1 MSAIGINLKRGVI
14 FYTKDYGTIE
24 EVNAALERYEP
35 LNVFWYTGWGKRY
48 NETLL
53 VSREDVSDL
62 ITEREIP

>member
-1 MSAIGINLKRGVI
+1 MSAIAISLKRGAVL
-14 FYTKDYGTIE
+14 YTKDYTTVE

-53 VSREDVSDL
+53 VSREEVCDL
-62 ITEREIP
+62 LTEREIP